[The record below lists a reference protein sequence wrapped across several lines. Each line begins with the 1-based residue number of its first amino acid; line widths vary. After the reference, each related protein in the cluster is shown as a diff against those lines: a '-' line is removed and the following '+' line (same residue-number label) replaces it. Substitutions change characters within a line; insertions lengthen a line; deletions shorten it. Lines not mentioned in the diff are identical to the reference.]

1 MTSLKAAKENQSHG
15 LTIKEAIKNLSR
27 YDLRTP
33 FLLTLFNFL
42 TVMMSGPYAIIFYAV
57 EIFQEAGSGVDQYLA
72 AIITAIVRIIGGLVA
87 LILIQKLPRIKH
99 IMLTMTIMG
108 ISMITLGIIL
118 YLKDDLGD
126 SSVITVIPI
135 LCVGLYLFSFG
146 AGKLNLH
153 STMFQ
158 IFFVKS
164 SSSLSKINSDSGFII
179 KLSMLF

>member
-1 MTSLKAAKENQSHG
+1 MASLKAAKEKQSHG

-27 YDLRTP
+27 YDVRTP
-33 FLLTLFNFL
+33 FLLTVFNFL

-72 AIITAIVRIIGGLVA
+72 AIITAIVRIIGSLAA

-99 IMLTMTIMG
+99 IMLTMSIMG
-108 ISMITLGIIL
+108 ISMITLGVIL
-118 YLKDDLGD
+118 YFKDDLGD

-146 AGKLNLH
+146 AGNLNLH
-153 STMFQ
+153 CTMFQ

>member
-1 MTSLKAAKENQSHG
+1 MFRCTNNVQDEIASLNAAREQQSHG
-15 LTIKEAIKNLSR
+15 LTFKEAIKNLSR
-27 YDLRTP
+27 YDIRTP
-33 FLLTLFNFL
+33 FLLSIFTFL
-42 TVMMSGPYAIIFYAV
+42 SVMFSGPFAIIFYAV

-99 IMLTMTIMG
+99 IMLTMSIMG

-135 LCVGLYLFSFG
+135 LCVSLYLFAFG
-146 AGKLNLH
+146 AGK
-153 STMFQ
+153 
-158 IFFVKS
+158 
-164 SSSLSKINSDSGFII
+164 
-179 KLSMLF
+179 